1 MINKSSLT
9 GTLTRDPE
17 LKYPPTG
24 IAFCR
29 FPRAVNRRSYGNR
42 EGNQQTDFLPVTC
55 WRNTAETC
63 ARILKKGSRVAV
75 SGSIQTGS
83 YDAQDGSKRYTTE
96 IDADEGNCLFTKA
109 DDYSDVQELPEVK
122 AGRTEDAR
130 PRQKEEDEELPC
142 EKRG

>member
-1 MINKSSLT
+1 MNKCILI
-9 GTLTRDPE
+9 GNLTRDPE
-17 LKYPPTG
+17 LKYPPNG
-24 IAFCR
+24 IAVCR
-29 FPRAVNRRSYGNR
+29 FTLAVNRRSYGNR

-96 IDADEGNCLFTKA
+96 IVADEVNFLFTKA
-109 DDYSDVQELPEVK
+109 DDSRDAQDLPEVK
-122 AGRTEDAR
+122 AGRADDAR
-130 PRQKEEDEELPC
+130 PIQIEEDDDLPF
-142 EKRG
+142 

>member
-1 MINKSSLT
+1 MNKCILI
-9 GTLTRDPE
+9 GNLTRDPE
-17 LKYPPTG
+17 LKYTPNNIPV
-24 IAFCR
+24 CR
-29 FPRAVNRRSYGNR
+29 FTLAVNRRNYSNR

-96 IDADEGNCLFTKA
+96 IVADEVNFLFTKS
-109 DDYSDVQELPEVK
+109 DDNREPQELPEVK
-122 AGRTEDAR
+122 AQRVDDAR
-130 PRQKEEDEELPC
+130 PVQIEEDDDLPF
-142 EKRG
+142 